1 MQIFFL
7 TFTVFALAML
17 GLAVGWLINQ
27 RALKGSCGGISAV
40 PGMEDYRCSCDT
52 PCEKR
57 RKQMMAD
64 NNLETKEEVIE
75 FKF

>member
-1 MQIFFL
+1 MQVFVL
-7 TFTVFALAML
+7 TFAVFALAMF
-17 GLAVGWLINQ
+17 GLAVGWLFNQ

-57 RKQMMAD
+57 LRQLAESRS
-64 NNLETKEEVIE
+64 ETKEAVIE
-75 FKF
+75 FKI

>member
-7 TFTVFALAML
+7 TFVFFGLAML
-17 GLAVGWLINQ
+17 GLAVGWLFNQ

-40 PGMEDYRCSCDT
+40 PGMEDYKCSCDK

-57 RKQMMAD
+57 LKRMAEK
-64 NNLETKEEVIE
+64 NLENREEVIE
-75 FKF
+75 FRR